1 MCFGGGFFFNVSNR
15 SKCLFIFVIFS
26 LYTLMGDKNNLGSVL
41 INRCEN
47 FQRVVDSSALNVS
60 WEIPKF
66 LHTDYC
72 INVAKITLS

>member
-1 MCFGGGFFFNVSNR
+1 MCFGGFLNVLKS

-26 LYTLMGDKNNLGSVL
+26 LYALMKGNNNLGRVL

-47 FQRVVDSSALNVS
+47 FQRVVDVSARTVS

-66 LHTDYC
+66 LHADYC
-72 INVAKITLS
+72 INVAKIILS